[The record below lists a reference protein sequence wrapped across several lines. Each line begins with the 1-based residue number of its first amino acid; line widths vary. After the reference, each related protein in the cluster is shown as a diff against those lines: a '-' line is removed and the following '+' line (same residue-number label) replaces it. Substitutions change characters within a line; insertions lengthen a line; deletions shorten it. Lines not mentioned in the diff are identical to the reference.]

1 MPVGPRRRNTPQRQT
16 ILRELRESHAHPT
29 AAEIYVAVRERLPRI
44 SLGTV
49 YRNLDVLHADGL
61 IHRIETAGGE
71 ARYDGRVDDHG
82 HVRCRA
88 CGLLRDLPGGAPAP
102 RGGPAPGDDIQGVT
116 VDGYRLEYTGVCS
129 TCRENGWMPAAAP
142 DPR

>member
-16 ILRELRESHAHPT
+16 ILQELRASHEHPT
-29 AAEIYVAVRERLPRI
+29 AAEIYGAVRGRLPRI

-61 IHRIETAGGE
+61 IHRIDTAGGE
-71 ARYDGRVDDHG
+71 TRYDGRIDPHG

-102 RGGPAPGDDIQGVT
+102 LNGPLPGDDVEGVT
-116 VDGYRLEYTGVCS
+116 VDGFRLEYTGVCH
-129 TCRENGWMPAAAP
+129 TCRENGWTPAAKPAH
-142 DPR
+142 R